1 MKTCYCHGKTY
12 GRDTMLSG
20 NEVQMCV
27 DYSYV
32 LMGKDI
38 YVNEDGEK
46 INELFGLEGSCWF
59 PFFPIFFW

>member
-1 MKTCYCHGKTY
+1 
-12 GRDTMLSG
+12 MLSG